1 MTDREM
7 VRVLASCPT
16 PGGSRRKPF
25 PQVTVHWRR
34 SLVLPNLPSHGRDR
48 GSKSPH
54 LHGKTSQARPQI
66 PAVGTRCRSAQELKG
81 STRAANRRPWRAMT

>member
-16 PGGSRRKPF
+16 PRGSRRKPF

-34 SLVLPNLPSHGRDR
+34 WLVPTEPAFARQGQ
-48 GSKSPH
+48 GFKSPQ
-54 LHGKTSQARPQI
+54 LHGNTSQVRTQI
-66 PAVGTRCRSAQELKG
+66 PAVGARCRSAQEPGQHQG
-81 STRAANRRPWRAMT
+81 SKIVGRGVR